1 MGEKRETEEVIDKT
15 TIKEDVLS
23 KSVVDQLNFPV
34 KSINSIVEGFN
45 LNLMENNSLL
55 SNQTKIESLLNL
67 KSPLK
72 SLEIKSLKSFKTS
85 LIDHK
90 FTDLSVLDS
99 MSADILKPIELGKHI
114 TDLSE
119 VTKSSLQLQNYNLNP
134 IKDSLLLQTS
144 VATTSLNGV
153 FEEKNSAKINSLT
166 NSVGL
171 SLNAIPNN
179 ISYISEILD
188 KQIFRLPELRISYG
202 LFTDE
207 EIKEA
212 INIIEKENIKK
223 ETEID
228 ETKGKPF
235 KKFPIRIKGAV
246 LFIYFLIEIM
256 ANFITVWGVAEE
268 KVVSIQKNYFI
279 NIENAVFQSEREGIK
294 WLNDELKKDSFE
306 QIERNFRIVIKSDLI
321 VRTERRK
328 DSRIAGTL
336 DTGYVV
342 QIIEKKRNWTY
353 VLYSDPSEGVVIEGW
368 TNTKYLKK
376 IIK

>member
-85 LIDHK
+85 LINHK
-90 FTDLSVLDS
+90 FTDLSVFDS

-153 FEEKNSAKINSLT
+153 FEERNSAKINALT

-179 ISYISEILD
+179 ISYIREILD

-235 KKFPIRIKGAV
+235 
-246 LFIYFLIEIM
+246 
-256 ANFITVWGVAEE
+256 
-268 KVVSIQKNYFI
+268 QKIPYKN
-279 NIENAVFQSEREGIK
+279 
-294 WLNDELKKDSFE
+294 
-306 QIERNFRIVIKSDLI
+306 
-321 VRTERRK
+321 
-328 DSRIAGTL
+328 
-336 DTGYVV
+336 
-342 QIIEKKRNWTY
+342 
-353 VLYSDPSEGVVIEGW
+353 
-368 TNTKYLKK
+368 
-376 IIK
+376 